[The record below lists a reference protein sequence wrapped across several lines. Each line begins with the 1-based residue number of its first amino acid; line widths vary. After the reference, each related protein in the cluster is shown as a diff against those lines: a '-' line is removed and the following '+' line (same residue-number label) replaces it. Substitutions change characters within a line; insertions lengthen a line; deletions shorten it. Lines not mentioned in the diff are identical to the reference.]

1 MAHIHIYACT
11 KADFTDHGNKF
22 VSGDELPSPTDLKR
36 SDEQI
41 WSENTGRAQSGANKA
56 KMIGDSITGNKTVA
70 LTWGILTDTEMST
83 IRSKLKRGFFVF
95 GYCMSITTASDS
107 AITAYR
113 GDISAQMFS
122 AGGAVYHKNAS
133 VSIIEQ

>member
-1 MAHIHIYACT
+1 MAHIHLYACT
-11 KADFTDHGNKF
+11 KADFSAHGNSF

-56 KMIGDSITGNKTVA
+56 KMIGDSITGKKTVTV
-70 LTWGILTDTEMST
+70 TWGIITSSEMSD

-95 GYCMSITTASDS
+95 GYGMNINNASEN
-107 AITAYR
+107 AFTAYR
-113 GDISAQMFS
+113 GEIGGQIISA
-122 AGGAVYHKNAS
+122 GTVYYKNPS

>member
-11 KADFTDHGNKF
+11 KADFSAHGNSF

-56 KMIGDSITGNKTVA
+56 KMIGDSITGKKTVTV
-70 LTWGILTDTEMST
+70 TWGIITSSEMSD

-95 GYCMSITTASDS
+95 GYGMNINNASEN
-107 AITAYR
+107 AFTAYR
-113 GDISAQMFS
+113 GEIGGQIISA
-122 AGGAVYHKNAS
+122 GTVYYKNPS

>member
-56 KMIGDSITGNKTVA
+56 KMIGDSITGKKTVA
-70 LTWGILTDTEMST
+70 LTW
-83 IRSKLKRGFFVF
+83 
-95 GYCMSITTASDS
+95 
-107 AITAYR
+107 TAYR

-133 VSIIEQ
+133 TTVIEQ

>member
-1 MAHIHIYACT
+1 MAHIHLYACT
-11 KADFTDHGNKF
+11 KADFSAHGNSF

-56 KMIGDSITGNKTVA
+56 KMIGDSITGKKTVTV
-70 LTWGILTDTEMST
+70 TWGIIASSEMSD

-95 GYCMSITTASDS
+95 GYGMNINNASEN
-107 AITAYR
+107 AFTAYR
-113 GDISAQMFS
+113 GEIGGQIISA
-122 AGGAVYHKNAS
+122 GTVYYKNPS

>member
-1 MAHIHIYACT
+1 MAYIHLYACT
-11 KADFTDHGNKF
+11 KADFASHGNKF

-36 SDEQI
+36 ADEQI
-41 WSENTGRAQSGANKA
+41 WSENTGRAQSGTNKA
-56 KMIGDSITGNKTVA
+56 KMIGDSITGKETVT

-95 GYCMSITTASDS
+95 GYGMSITTASDS

-122 AGGAVYHKNAS
+122 VGNAVYHKNAS
-133 VSIIEQ
+133 TTVIEQ

>member
-1 MAHIHIYACT
+1 MAHIHLYACT
-11 KADFTDHGNKF
+11 KADFSAHGNKF

-56 KMIGDSITGNKTVA
+56 KMIGDSITGKKTVTV
-70 LTWGILTDTEMST
+70 TWGIITSSEMSD

-95 GYCMSITTASDS
+95 GYGMNINNASEN
-107 AITAYR
+107 AFTAYR
-113 GDISAQMFS
+113 GEIGGQIISA
-122 AGGAVYHKNAS
+122 GTVYYKNPS